1 MAKAESK
8 ETVGKRL
15 RVTDLIPRICCVF
28 FALVIWLYAM
38 SSDSPD
44 YESTFSGVT
53 VSVENAAVLSAEKNL
68 SVISGY
74 GNLADI
80 TITGKKSDVISYS
93 LEDIVAS
100 VDVSGITEPGRH
112 HLSVSV
118 TTPEGCM
125 LKNVY
130 PTSIEVYVDEIST
143 KTIPVK
149 VNVTSVQYDQSI
161 TLGAL
166 TPDVSAVTISGPAS
180 VIDAAQTAIVELDL
194 GTVTTSLSAR
204 GELKVVTESGIAIDN
219 PYLTISQSSVG
230 VTIPVYVERDLP
242 ITVDTKYGYLNA
254 ENAEITVVPKTITV
268 RADPKLLTDVDS
280 LTVATLDETKLTD
293 NSTTRIVSIT
303 LPDGVENVS
312 GTKTASISIKHKGT
326 VKKSVSVSQIE
337 LKNPNDLEYTLI
349 ADSINI
355 TLRAPSDIAE
365 MLFPEDFTLVGELN
379 YTGVRGIVQVPL
391 TVEVPAEYADSVYAL
406 GEYTA
411 MVNIEQ

>member
-8 ETVGKRL
+8 ETVRKRL
-15 RVTDLIPRICCVF
+15 RVTDLIPRILCVF

-53 VSVENAAVLSAEKNL
+53 VSVENAAVLSSEKNL

-100 VDVSGITEPGRH
+100 VDVSSITEPGRH

-180 VIDAAQTAIVELDL
+180 VIDAAQTAVVELDL

-204 GELKVVTESGIAIDN
+204 GELQVVTESGIAIDN

-230 VTIPVYVERDLP
+230 VNIPVYVERDLP

-268 RADPKLLTDVDS
+268 RADPKLLVDVDS

-293 NSTTRIVSIT
+293 NNTTRIVSIT
-303 LPDGVENVS
+303 LPEGVENVS

-326 VKKSVSVSQIE
+326 VKKSISVSQIE
-337 LKNPNDLEYTLI
+337 LKNPIILYIRSSPTV
-349 ADSINI
+349 SISRCAH
-355 TLRAPSDIAE
+355 RATS
-365 MLFPEDFTLVGELN
+365 
-379 YTGVRGIVQVPL
+379 RKC
-391 TVEVPAEYADSVYAL
+391 
-406 GEYTA
+406 
-411 MVNIEQ
+411 

>member
-8 ETVGKRL
+8 ETVGTRL
-15 RVTDLIPRICCVF
+15 RVTDLVPRILSVF
-28 FALVIWLYAM
+28 VALVVWLYVM

-44 YESTFSGVT
+44 HQRTFSGV
-53 VSVENAAVLSAEKNL
+53 SIAVENTALLSDTNHL
-68 SVISGY
+68 TVISGY

-100 VDVSGITEPGRH
+100 VDVGSITEPGRH
-112 HLSVSV
+112 QLS
-118 TTPEGCM
+118 EGCM
-125 LKNVY
+125 LQSVY
-130 PTSIEVYVDEIST
+130 PTSVEVYVDEILT

-149 VNVTSVQYDQSI
+149 VNITSVQYDQSI

-166 TPDVSAVTISGPAS
+166 TPDVSVVTVSGPAS
-180 VIDAAQTAIVELDL
+180 VIEAAQTAVVELDL
-194 GTVTTSLSAR
+194 GTVTTSLTAR
-204 GELKVVTESGIAIDN
+204 GELKVVTEAGVAIDN

-254 ENAEITVVPKTITV
+254 DNAEITVVPKTITV
-268 RADPKLLTDVDS
+268 RADPKYLTDVES
-280 LTVATLDETKLTD
+280 LTVATLDETKLSD
-293 NSTTRIVSIT
+293 NNTTRIVSIT
-303 LPDGVENVS
+303 LPEGVENVS
-312 GTKTASISIKHKGT
+312 GTKTASISIRHKGT
-326 VKKSVSVSQIE
+326 VKKSVSVSRIE

>member
-1 MAKAESK
+1 MAEAKNK

-15 RVTDLIPRICCVF
+15 RVTDLIPRILCVF
-28 FALVIWLYAM
+28 FAVVFWLYAM
-38 SSDSPD
+38 SNDSPD

-53 VSVENAAVLSAEKNL
+53 IAVENAAILSSEKNL

-100 VDVSGITEPGRH
+100 VDVSGITESGRH

-118 TTPEGCM
+118 TTPEGCT
-125 LKNVY
+125 LKGVY
-130 PTSIEVYVDEIST
+130 PTSIEVYVDELST

-149 VNVTSVQYDQSI
+149 VNITSVQYDQSI

-166 TPDVSAVTISGPAS
+166 TPDVSAVTISGPVS
-180 VIDAAQTAIVELDL
+180 VIEAAQTAVVDLDL

-204 GELKVVTESGIAIDN
+204 GELKVVTGEGIAIDN

-230 VTIPVYVERDLP
+230 VSVPVYVERDLP
-242 ITVDTKYGYLNA
+242 ITVETKYGYLNE
-254 ENAEITVVPKTITV
+254 ENAEITVEPQKITV
-268 RADPKLLTDVDS
+268 RADPKLLADVEA

-326 VKKSVSVSQIE
+326 VKKSVSVSQIV
-337 LKNPNDLEYTLI
+337 LKNPNDLDYTLI
-349 ADSINI
+349 ADSVNI
-355 TLRAPSDIAE
+355 TLRTPIDLAE
-365 MLFPEDFTLVGELN
+365 KLTAEDFTLVGELN
-379 YTGVRGIVQVPL
+379 YTSVRGIVQVPL

-411 MVNIEQ
+411 MVNIEP